1 MESSQE
7 TQEMRIENFLK
18 QDILTTP
25 KYHVDAA
32 MVEEIMKMR
41 NDSRGQPVRRT
52 FLGSSESFF
61 DAEKM
66 IEKRKNQG
74 RKFVKKKASCFGG
87 ALPNITSPSK
97 ASGSQKETY
106 ADEYNRNFNKK
117 KNETDN
123 SGFNKSHRMSS
134 TIGTG
139 NDSAIKGAKKDVQVK
154 RNLSVGFG
162 SGQEL
167 AAITSGGLDVIKD
180 NP

>member
-1 MESSQE
+1 MESNQE
-7 TQEMRIENFLK
+7 TQETRIGNFLK

-25 KYHVDAA
+25 KYHVDVA
-32 MVEEIMKMR
+32 MAEEIMKMR

-66 IEKRKNQG
+66 IEKRRNKG
-74 RKFVKKKASCFGG
+74 KKVKKIGSCFGG
-87 ALPNITSPSK
+87 GLPNITSPSK
-97 ASGSQKETY
+97 ASGSQKEAST
-106 ADEYNRNFNKK
+106 DEYNRNFNKK

-123 SGFNKSHRMSS
+123 SGFNKSFRMGS
-134 TIGTG
+134 TVGTG
-139 NDSAIKGAKKDVQVK
+139 NDSAIKGGKKDVQVK

-167 AAITSGGLDVIKD
+167 AVITSGGLDVIKD